1 MQGHVERRYWLT
13 GMPKGDFGQGM
24 AIRYG
29 YLDITDREYRLYE
42 VNGCHFIGPIGDG
55 LTETDIEISG
65 DAYQLLVMATQNE
78 YKQKIRF
85 ALQDEHQR
93 YSVDEDTSPEGTYL
107 GNPIRE
113 GEIQW
118 ADHGIEIRQKGE
130 TCFIAR
136 RLANRPVWE
145 GGDVLI
151 SQEAFDFF
159 WGRNDCMRIMKVRYE
174 VRTPEDKNV
183 GDTVWYVDRYILPS
197 GGLVRAK
204 VMLSGENNGVLPVP
218 IAQVAFRAVTNDLRF
233 RDWHLAKYGLVIELQ
248 EWNEFTKNAC

>member
-13 GMPKGDFGQGM
+13 GMPKGDFGPGM
-24 AIRYG
+24 VIRYG
-29 YLDITDREYRLYE
+29 YLDITKREYRLFKKDGRFY
-42 VNGCHFIGPIGDG
+42 IGPVSGSA
-55 LTETDIEISG
+55 EADIEISG

-93 YSVDEDTSPEGTYL
+93 YSVDEDTCPEGTYL
-107 GNPIRE
+107 GNPILE

-151 SQEAFDFF
+151 SQAAFDFF
-159 WGRNDCMRIMKVRYE
+159 WGRSDCMRIKKVRYE

-183 GDTVWYVDRYILPS
+183 GNAVWYVDQYTVPS

-204 VMLSGENNGVLPVP
+204 VILSGENNGILPVP
-218 IAQVAFRAVTNDLRF
+218 IAQVAFRAVTADPRF
-233 RDWHLAKYGLVIELQ
+233 RDWHLAKHGLYIMPQ
-248 EWNEFTKNAC
+248 ESQEFPACSRQ

>member
-1 MQGHVERRYWLT
+1 MQEHVERRYWLT
-13 GMPKGDFGQGM
+13 RMPNGDLGSGM

-29 YLDITDREYRLYE
+29 YLDITEKEYRLYE
-42 VNGCHFIGPIGDG
+42 KDGRYYIGLVGSLSEAG
-55 LTETDIEISG
+55 IEISG
-65 DAYQLLVMATQNE
+65 DAYQLLATAMQNE
-78 YKQKIRF
+78 YRQKIRF
-85 ALQDEHQR
+85 ALQDDHHR
-93 YSVDEDTSPEGTYL
+93 YSVDEDTCPEGTYL
-107 GNPIRE
+107 GNPILE

-118 ADHGIEIRQKGE
+118 ADHGIEVRQKGE

-159 WGRNDCMRIMKVRYE
+159 WTCEVCMRIRKVRYE

-183 GDTVWYVDRYILPS
+183 GNTVWYVDQYSEPA

-204 VMLSGENNGVLPVP
+204 VILSGENNGILPAS
-218 IAQVAFRAVTNDLRF
+218 IAQFALKAVTDDPRF
-233 RDWHLAKYGLVIELQ
+233 RDWHLAKHGLMVTLQ
-248 EWNEFTKNAC
+248 ESQELLVSSR